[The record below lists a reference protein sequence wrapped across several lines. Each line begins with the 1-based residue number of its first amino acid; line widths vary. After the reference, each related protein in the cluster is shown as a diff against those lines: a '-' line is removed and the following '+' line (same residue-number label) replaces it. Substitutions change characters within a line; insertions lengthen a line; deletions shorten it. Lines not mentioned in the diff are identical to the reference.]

1 MTTQTEKVR
10 KLRALARSPNRHE
23 AALALALA
31 LALAKALEPKTAK
44 AIAHAIAQLLE
55 TRGLIVCVRRRS
67 GAWRPRSKA
76 DADLQYYCSHSRHSY
91 HQLEILITKYEPT
104 PNR

>member
-1 MTTQTEKVR
+1 MTTQSEKVR
-10 KLRALARSPNRHE
+10 KLHALARSPNRHE
-23 AALALALA
+23 AA

-76 DADLQYYCSHSRHSY
+76 DADVQYYCSHSRNSY